1 MEEFNSKWLWNAD
14 EVAKHLR
21 VSKRTILREVE
32 HGKLEAFRVGKAL
45 RFKREDVEKYIDK
58 QKVKPGESLDE
69 DAEDAA

>member
-1 MEEFNSKWLWNAD
+1 MEDINSKWLLNTD

-45 RFKREDVEKYIDK
+45 RFKREDIENYIEK
-58 QKVKPGESLDE
+58 QKVKPGETLEEDIDE
-69 DAEDAA
+69 AA